1 MTLAQKIVAAAER
14 RGALIDRK
22 PGEINI
28 VYVEGMDADG
38 TPNRN
43 RVNAFDDL
51 RCVIDFVDGEPRIL
65 GAWDATTAPG
75 ERYTYQPINSDGAAV
90 IALGYQMAWQVGM
103 HPMSNPNHL
112 ALVQTGGKVRLSRD
126 KNKDFAREG
135 DVVQS
140 DYFGIN
146 QHWGYDKPKTDIGA
160 ASAGCLVGRTK
171 DGHREFMKL
180 VQSDPRYIADSAH
193 IFGTTVVTAK
203 DVMGD
208 LLVAETG
215 YRSLVGGFFAT
226 PSQTDLPASIRF
238 NNPGAVNAVAWNKAL
253 PGFAGSQIIGGGNE
267 IAIYYSPE
275 QGVAMWWELMR
286 KYANSGATTVG
297 AIIDKY
303 GGGQNYSA
311 YKSFVVD
318 KTGFAADT
326 EIDLDDGA
334 QLLKFAKAMFWYEA
348 GRSTPLTDKQILY
361 GFAYARAGFKE
372 PGPKPEPIPEPIEG
386 GTKPPPVAAT
396 LAEVLAQLA
405 EDRKQINARF
415 DSAIAMVKK
424 AQEIANKPAPNAG
437 LGLDILGMIPE
448 SLVPVLL
455 PIFQKMTAEQVIA
468 LLRSLK
474 GSKPALGAGTAALVG
489 AGGGMGFAAFVLEV
503 ISRLAQGG

>member
-14 RGALIDRK
+14 RGAPIDHK

-28 VYVEGMDADG
+28 IYVEGIDADG

-51 RCVIDFVDGEPRIL
+51 RCVIDFVDGEPRVL
-65 GAWDATTAPG
+65 GSWEATTAPG
-75 ERYTYQPINSDGAAV
+75 ERYTKNPINSGGAA
-90 IALGYQMAWQVGM
+90 IIDLGYQRSWQVGM

-112 ALVQTGGKVRLSRD
+112 ALVQTGGPVRVARD

-140 DYFGIN
+140 GYFGIN
-146 QHWGYDKPKTDIGA
+146 QHWGYDQPKTDIGP

-208 LLVAETG
+208 SPVAETG
-215 YRSLVGGFFAT
+215 YRSLVGGFFGS

-267 IAIYYSPE
+267 IAIYYTPE
-275 QGVAMWWELMR
+275 QGTAMWWELMR
-286 KYANSGATTVG
+286 RYGNSGATTVG

-318 KTGFAADT
+318 KTGLSGDT
-326 EIDLDDGA
+326 EIDLDDDA
-334 QLLKFAKAMFWYEA
+334 QLLPFAKAMFWYEA
-348 GRSTPLTDKQILY
+348 GRATPLSDKQILY

-372 PGPKPEPIPEPIEG
+372 PVPEPIPEPIEG
-386 GTKPPPVAAT
+386 GTKPPPANM
-396 LAEVLAQLA
+396 AEAL
-405 EDRKQINARF
+405 ARF
-415 DSAIAMVKK
+415 DEAYAHLKETIRM
-424 AQEIANKPAPNAG
+424 AQQPAQIDWAT
-437 LGLDILGMIPE
+437 ILGPLAKE
-448 SLVPVLL
+448 LLPKLLPVLL
-455 PIFQKMTAEQVIA
+455 PYIIQ
-468 LLRSLK
+468 LLPQLLPLLLK
-474 GSKPALGAGTAALVG
+474 GMSDKPAVSGTTVGAAGAGVGIGGLIGALITAL
-489 AGGGMGFAAFVLEV
+489 M
-503 ISRLAQGG
+503 QGKVPQ